1 MFYYLVEYPL
11 MKIRFISQLFAVF
24 VALFVISGC
33 SLFQSEEEGPA
44 YMYRFTI
51 DGEERVFRANRDG
64 SIFILEPSNTGN
76 DTRVMVISMF
86 NGRPIEGDRQGN
98 LKESIVIVARSLD
111 PFDVQ
116 IPYQMGER
124 VPFGSETVN
133 RLNVIYT
140 DADGKEWFGGLL
152 RRENPTAQDA
162 GSLMLTGF
170 NAEGIT
176 GRFEALV
183 FDAEE
188 TDRLVESGGDLST
201 RPSKQITNGEF
212 FLFNVRQQR

>member
-1 MFYYLVEYPL
+1 